1 MRKIKLPQ
9 SSSDRM
15 KVVIILLCLLILLA
29 GSLFQLYKGITTI
42 DMPDFGQEKK
52 IVKQLIEKNTS
63 KWNY

>member
-29 GSLFQLYKGITTI
+29 CCLFQLYKGITTI

>member
-15 KVVIILLCLLILLA
+15 KIVIILLCLLILLA

-52 IVKQLIEKNTS
+52 IVKQLIEKNTG

>member
-63 KWNY
+63 KWKY

>member
-9 SSSDRM
+9 STSDRM

>member
-15 KVVIILLCLLILLA
+15 KVVIILLCLLTLLA

-42 DMPDFGQEKK
+42 GMPDFGQEKK
-52 IVKQLIEKNTS
+52 IVKQLIEK
-63 KWNY
+63 KY

>member
-9 SSSDRM
+9 SFSDRM

>member
-9 SSSDRM
+9 STSDRM

-52 IVKQLIEKNTS
+52 IVKQLIEK
-63 KWNY
+63 KY